1 MRLRNSARATPVS
14 REQPIQYDCASTALP
29 CKQAVMKKYQIFG
42 IGNALVD
49 MEFEV
54 NDTFFSEHGIEKGLM
69 TLVEEKAQN
78 RMLDTLTNRY
88 GLIKRASGGSAANTI
103 VAVSQFG
110 GETFYACKVADDEAG
125 DFYMH
130 DLHAAGVRTKLDQVK
145 GEGVTGKCM
154 VMVTPDAERTMNTF
168 LGITADFAESDLH
181 LEELEQAEYL
191 YIEGYLV
198 TSDVSRSAAIRARKH
213 AAKHGVKTA
222 FTFSDPAMVTYFR
235 DGVKEIL
242 GDGVDVL
249 FCNEEEALIFS
260 EADDLEA
267 AIATLKPL
275 TNRLVL
281 TRGPKGAIVI
291 NGEKRVEVEVSPVE
305 AIDTNGAGDMFA
317 GAFMYGL
324 TQGFS
329 DRDAGMLA
337 SEAAARTVAT
347 FGARLPMTVHQE
359 LLAQF
364 ES

>member
-1 MRLRNSARATPVS
+1 
-14 REQPIQYDCASTALP
+14 
-29 CKQAVMKKYQIFG
+29 MKKYQVFG

-54 NDTFFSEHGIEKGLM
+54 SDSFFTEHGIEKGLM
-69 TLVEEKAQN
+69 TLVDEETQH
-78 RMLDTLTNRY
+78 RMVGTLTSEY
-88 GLIKRASGGSAANTI
+88 GLIKRAGGGSAANTI
-103 VAVSQFG
+103 VAISQFG
-110 GETFYACKVADDEAG
+110 GHTFYACKVADDEAG

-130 DLHAAGVRTKLDQVK
+130 DLHAAGVRTRLDQVK

-198 TSDVSRSAAIRARKH
+198 TSDISRAAAMRAREH
-213 AAKHGVKTA
+213 ALKHGVKTA

-242 GDGVDVL
+242 SDGVDVL
-249 FCNEEEALIFS
+249 FCNEEEALIFTG
-260 EADDLEA
+260 ADTLES
-267 AIATLKPL
+267 AIAALKPL
-275 TNRLVL
+275 AERLIV
-281 TRGPKGAIVI
+281 TRGPRGAVI
-291 NGEKRVEVEVSPVE
+291 LNGDKSIEVEVSPVE

-324 TQGFS
+324 TNGFS

-359 LLAQF
+359 LLTQF

>member
-1 MRLRNSARATPVS
+1 
-14 REQPIQYDCASTALP
+14 
-29 CKQAVMKKYQIFG
+29 MKKYQVFG

-54 NDTFFSEHGIEKGLM
+54 SDSFFTEHGIEKGLM
-69 TLVEEKAQN
+69 TLVDEDTQH
-78 RMLDTLTNRY
+78 RMVGTLTSEY
-88 GLIKRASGGSAANTI
+88 GLIKRAGGGSAANTV
-103 VAVSQFG
+103 VAISQFG
-110 GETFYACKVADDEAG
+110 GNTFYACKVADDEAG

-130 DLHAAGVRTKLDQVK
+130 DLHAAGVSTRLDQVK

-198 TSDVSRSAAIRARKH
+198 TSDISRSAAMRAREH
-213 AAKHGVKTA
+213 ASKHGVKTA

-242 GDGVDVL
+242 ADGVDVL
-249 FCNEEEALIFS
+249 FCNEEEAQIFTGT
-260 EADDLEA
+260 DTLES
-267 AIATLKPL
+267 AIATLKPYAE
-275 TNRLVL
+275 RLIV
-281 TRGPKGAIVI
+281 TRGPRGAVI
-291 NGEKRVEVEVSPVE
+291 LNGNERIEIEVSPVE
-305 AIDTNGAGDMFA
+305 AVDTNGAGDMFA

-324 TQGFS
+324 TNGLS

-359 LLAQF
+359 LLTQF

>member
-1 MRLRNSARATPVS
+1 
-14 REQPIQYDCASTALP
+14 
-29 CKQAVMKKYQIFG
+29 MKKYQVFG

-54 NDTFFSEHGIEKGLM
+54 NDRFFDDHGIEKGLM
-69 TLVEEKAQN
+69 TLVDEEAQQ
-78 RMLDTLTNRY
+78 RMVDTLTNEF
-88 GLIKRASGGSAANTI
+88 GLIKRAGGGSAAITI
-103 VAVSQFG
+103 VAISQFG
-110 GETFYACKVADDEAG
+110 GDTVYACKVADDESG

-130 DLHAAGVRTKLDQVK
+130 DLHTAGVRTKLDQVK
-145 GEGVTGKCM
+145 GDGVTGKCM

-198 TSDVSRSAAIRARKH
+198 TSDVSRAAAIRAREY
-213 AAKHGVKTA
+213 AARHGVRTA

-235 DGVKEIL
+235 DGVAEII

-260 EADDLEA
+260 SAQNLED
-267 AIATLKPL
+267 AIAFLKPL
-275 TNRLVL
+275 ANRLVV
-281 TRGPKGAIVI
+281 TRGPKGALIF
-291 NGEKRVEVEVSPVE
+291 NGAARIEVEVSPVE
-305 AIDTNGAGDMFA
+305 AVDTNGAGDMFA

-324 TQGFS
+324 TQGYS